1 MSFLFALHYE
11 NGIWIFIFMEAFF
24 FFFLSDSVLFF
35 FKKKKRRDLVCLFNK
50 ERVFL
55 PLATSCV
62 EQELKS
68 YFTLT
73 PGSANTS

>member
-35 FKKKKRRDLVCLFNK
+35 FFFFKKKKGPG
-50 ERVFL
+50 L
-55 PLATSCV
+55 P
-62 EQELKS
+62 
-68 YFTLT
+68 F
-73 PGSANTS
+73 

>member
-35 FKKKKRRDLVCLFNK
+35 LKKKKKEGTWFAFLIKKEYSYPWLHLV
-50 ERVFL
+50 
-55 PLATSCV
+55 
-62 EQELKS
+62 
-68 YFTLT
+68 
-73 PGSANTS
+73 